1 MRDGA
6 TRLGL
11 SHHLP
16 DEHFDGF
23 IVEDVA
29 RFINKAVLSVRRIGV
44 ERHITHHAKLG
55 ICCFQS
61 LDTAWN

>member
-1 MRDGA
+1 MSEGGYDVS

-44 ERHITHHAKLG
+44 ERHDHTSRQAGDMLL
-55 ICCFQS
+55 S
-61 LDTAWN
+61 EP